1 MVSTPFTTTPTQA
14 SNSAA
19 DNEKR
24 SLDEMHLITQ
34 KPSQAS
40 LASATVI
47 ASGST
52 HNEKNEKHIDVSEV
66 SCPPSAHNSN
76 NLNPFETDIEAMITH
91 TDSANGNI
99 INTST
104 TKTSKNT
111 AGNRKSIGNACSDAQ
126 VWPGQSHWKKKAKE
140 QKIQRSRTCLS
151 RLNKRNR
158 MIVKILLVL
167 FVLSIAVGVG
177 LGISKP
183 LGASIWGQKKN

>member
-1 MVSTPFTTTPTQA
+1 MVSAPCTAPAQA
-14 SNSAA
+14 SSSAA

-24 SLDEMHLITQ
+24 SLDEM
-34 KPSQAS
+34 
-40 LASATVI
+40 
-47 ASGST
+47 
-52 HNEKNEKHIDVSEV
+52 HIDVSEV
-66 SCPPSAHNSN
+66 SCPPSAHNSSN
-76 NLNPFETDIEAMITH
+76 PNPFETDIEAMITH

-99 INTST
+99 INTSS

-111 AGNRKSIGNACSDAQ
+111 AGNRKSVGNACSDAQ

-140 QKIQRSRTCLS
+140 QKIKRSRTCLS
-151 RLNKRNR
+151 RLSKRNR

-183 LGASIWGQKKN
+183 LGAAIWGQKKN